1 VIEGRFRIRTGA
13 LERMLAPGEVVETA
27 PGVEHR
33 HRSDEPGR
41 IRIQVRPAQRW
52 EEWLERVAALDGEGA
67 ARSRR
72 VAAARRGRAAAA
84 RLRRRG
90 HGTVPPLPVQQAAAR
105 GILRLAQSRR

>member
-33 HRSDEPGR
+33 HRSDEPAR

-52 EEWLERVAALDGEGA
+52 EEWLERVAALDGEGQL
-67 ARSRR
+67 ARGGWPRP
-72 VAAARRGRAAAA
+72 VPAA
-84 RLRRRG
+84 RLLLGFDGEG
-90 HGTVPPLPVQQAAAR
+90 HGTVPALPVQQAAAR

>member
-27 PGVEHR
+27 PGVEHS
-33 HRSDEPGR
+33 HRIDEPAR

-52 EEWLERVAALDGEGA
+52 EEWLERVAALDGEGQL
-67 ARSRR
+67 ARGGWPRP
-72 VAAARRGRAAAA
+72 VPAA
-84 RLRRRG
+84 RLLLGFDGEGTAPCRRCPSSR
-90 HGTVPPLPVQQAAAR
+90 PPR